1 VKVWL
6 LTVKVDGSLDDMI
19 AEDVAMGEV
28 FSDDG
33 GLL

>member
-1 VKVWL
+1 VRVWL
-6 LTVKVDGSLDDMI
+6 LTVKVDGSLDDVV
-19 AEDVAMGEV
+19 AQDVAVGEV